1 MTSLR
6 RRLATDTRYALLG
19 LPVAVLHFAVAV
31 AGIAAGVGG
40 AVAFVG
46 LPILAGAAA
55 MARGLSDVERVAL
68 PEVLGRSVARP
79 SYTAVPAGAG
89 WFRRLMNPLASGQS
103 WLDLLYGIIAF
114 PFSLA
119 AAVVT
124 MVWWAGTI
132 AGLTFPVYGWIL
144 ARLPGTDGS
153 LAALLGLGDG
163 DLAFV
168 GVNTA
173 VGVLFALTLMPVVRA
188 AALVKASLAQAML
201 TRASY
206 APAGVIGLTSG

>member
-19 LPVAVLHFAVAV
+19 LPVAMAHFCVAV

-46 LPILAGAAA
+46 LPILSGAAA
-55 MARGLSDVERVAL
+55 VARSLSDVERVAL
-68 PEVLGRSVARP
+68 PDVLGRSVARP

-89 WFRRLMNPLASGQS
+89 WFRRLMNPLTSGQAC
-103 WLDLLYGIIAF
+103 LDLLYGIIAF

-124 MVWWAGTI
+124 LVWWAGAI

-144 ARLPGTDGS
+144 AQIPGSDRVLPE
-153 LAALLGLGDG
+153 LLGLGTG

-168 GVNTA
+168 AVNTA
-173 VGVLFALTLMPVVRA
+173 AGVLFALTLVPVVRA
-188 AALVKASLAQAML
+188 AALIKASLAQAML
-201 TRASY
+201 TRASS
-206 APAGVIGLTSG
+206 APAGVVGLTAG